1 MQSRYQMSMMG
12 EMNYFLGLQV
22 KQTDDGIFIN
32 QSKYT
37 KNLLKKFNLQD
48 CTVVATPMATAI
60 AAINAMEAGIFVASQ
75 RPLSPVADEFVERI
89 SKRMKQMALA
99 SVLD

>member
-1 MQSRYQMSMMG
+1 
-12 EMNYFLGLQV
+12 
-22 KQTDDGIFIN
+22 
-32 QSKYT
+32 
-37 KNLLKKFNLQD
+37 
-48 CTVVATPMATAI
+48 
-60 AAINAMEAGIFVASQ
+60 MEAGIFVASQ